1 MYPQKQTP
9 KRCTFEL
16 PNDMYESLSQVA
28 EDNQTTTVDMLRKYI
43 KLGLLASK
51 PGTVVLLREGEKEQP
66 VMLVL

>member
-16 PNDMYESLSQVA
+16 PSDMYESLSQVA
-28 EDNQTTTVDMLRKYI
+28 EENQTTTVDMLRKYI

-51 PGTVVLLREGEKEQP
+51 PGIVILLREGEKEQP